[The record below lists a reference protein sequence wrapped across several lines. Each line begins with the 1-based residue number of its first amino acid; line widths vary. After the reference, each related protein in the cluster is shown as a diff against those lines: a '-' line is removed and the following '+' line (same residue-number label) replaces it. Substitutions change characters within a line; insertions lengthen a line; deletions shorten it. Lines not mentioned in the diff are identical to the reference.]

1 MTGQFQHGISI
12 QSFSERILRSNSVT
26 DELDRWCGEHNIGNG
41 RIVALCA
48 RDAPH
53 EAMDEESLHNLSTY
67 KHPGKSR
74 FRRVRLATAGVT
86 VADALN
92 WYFPDNLPSDIC
104 HKLETTDVAFGRGIS
119 HLNPKRRTFFVW
131 RAAPEQLVDQRGSI
145 DPESIAFE
153 TRAVVYRDDN
163 VPLALVHERF
173 RTKLFLSVPGFAPAA
188 RIEAPSEL

>member
-12 QSFSERILRSNSVT
+12 DAFSERILRSNSVT
-26 DELDRWCGEHNIGNG
+26 EELDRWCSEHNIGDG

-48 RDAPH
+48 RDAPP
-53 EAMDEESLHNLSTY
+53 EVMDEESLHNLSTY
-67 KHPGKSR
+67 KHPGNSR

-104 HKLETTDVAFGRGIS
+104 HKLETTDLAFGRGIS
-119 HLNPKRRTFFVW
+119 HLNPRRRTFFV
-131 RAAPEQLVDQRGSI
+131 RRTEMEQLVDRRGSI
-145 DPESIAFE
+145 DPESIVFE

-163 VPLALVHERF
+163 APLALVQERF
-173 RTKLFLSVPGFAPAA
+173 RAKLFLSVPGFAPAA
-188 RIEAPSEL
+188 KIEVPNDL